1 MAVDWNL
8 TRFALEDLYQ
18 LAVAMER
25 KGNEFYARLMEQSSR
40 DQVKNELRFL
50 RDEEE
55 EHQRYFEGELAR
67 RGKGPGSPG
76 PELDALL
83 EKEFLEPMKARFQ
96 AKAPLDVKAALR
108 FGLELEQKSI
118 DFYNALKAAHAPAVA
133 GDLDAIIAQ
142 EEKHKRKIKII
153 LAF

>member
-8 TRFALEDLYQ
+8 TRFTLDDLYQ
-18 LAVAMER
+18 LAVAVER
-25 KGNEFYARLMEQSSR
+25 KGYEFYHRLMEQSDK
-40 DQVKNELRFL
+40 DQVRNEMRFL

-55 EHQRYFEGELAR
+55 AHRRYFEGELAR

-76 PELDALL
+76 PELDSIL

-96 AKAPLDVKAALR
+96 TKGPLDMKEALR
-108 FGLELEQKSI
+108 FGLDLEQKSI
-118 DFYNALKAAHAPAVA
+118 DFYNALKASHAPTAA

-153 LAF
+153 LAY